1 MSINQKY
8 IQVIENYQANV
19 DFSVNQAREIV
30 EAFGGEVP
38 FPSEEELSALVQE
51 IKDECHTKLRDYI
64 SDEFLVYQ
72 AILLHLTRG
81 IGVGTYTG

>member
-1 MSINQKY
+1 MSVNQKY
-8 IQVIENYQANV
+8 IQVIDDYQANA
-19 DFSVNQAREIV
+19 DFSVNQAKEIV

-38 FPSEEELSALVQE
+38 FPNEEELSALVQE

-81 IGVGTYTG
+81 IGVGTYTN

>member
-8 IQVIENYQANV
+8 IQVIENYQANA

-38 FPSEEELSALVQE
+38 FPSEEELNALVQE

-81 IGVGTYTG
+81 IGVGTYTP